1 MKFLLTSDFQTVAT
15 EIASLVFPKTEF
27 QVLFKETGIGKI
39 SMTFKNPKHFADN
52 FRIKFC
58 SKLKTLTISG
68 YSKEGIVHLNY
79 LPENN
84 YDWRNGG
91 EHTISKPS
99 SVGEK
104 FEFLASK
111 FYPVLQE
118 YYLGDVFENFF
129 ISQEFETAAT
139 SVVAE
144 AFPQFH
150 FSLSYSEN
158 VEKEP
163 CLNFKGQR
171 NETKIL
177 KFKQK
182 TFQTT
187 ESILFNVDF
196 RHRAKCLA
204 INTRWDGEQYVLFYN
219 SIGNLSWSTLHSD
232 KINPPSAFGK
242 EFESIAVKLYPLLQE
257 FFPG

>member
-15 EIASLVFPKTEF
+15 EIASLVFPKTQF
-27 QVLFKETGIGKI
+27 QVLFKETGTGKI
-39 SMTFKNPKHFADN
+39 SITFKNPQHFADN

-58 SKLKTLTISG
+58 SKLKTFTISG
-68 YSKEGIVHLNY
+68 YSKEGIVHLHY

-84 YDWRNGG
+84 YEWRNGG
-91 EHTISKPS
+91 EYTISKPS

-129 ISQEFETAAT
+129 ISHEFETAVT
-139 SVVAE
+139 SIVAE

-150 FSLSYSEN
+150 FSLSYSKN
-158 VEKEP
+158 VEKEL
-163 CLNFKGQR
+163 CLNFQGQR

-177 KFKQK
+177 KPRQDIFS
-182 TFQTT
+182 TT
-187 ESILFNVDF
+187 ESILFDVDF
-196 RHRAKCLA
+196 RNCAKCLA

-219 SIGNLSWSTLHSD
+219 SIGILSWSTLHLN

-257 FFPG
+257 FFPA

>member
-1 MKFLLTSDFQTVAT
+1 MKFLLTSDFRTVAI
-15 EIASLVFPKTEF
+15 EIVSLVFPKTPF
-27 QVLFKETGIGKI
+27 QVLFKEIGTGKI
-39 SMTFKNPKHFADN
+39 SITFKNPKYFADN

-84 YDWRNGG
+84 YEWRNGG
-91 EHTISKPS
+91 EYTISKPS

-104 FEFLASK
+104 FEFLASI

-118 YYLGDVFENFF
+118 HYLGDVFENFF

-139 SVVAE
+139 SIVAE
-144 AFPQFH
+144 AFPQFY
-150 FSLSYSEN
+150 FNLSYSKN
-158 VEKEP
+158 VEKELS
-163 CLNFKGQR
+163 LNFKGQR

-177 KFKQK
+177 Q
-182 TFQTT
+182 TRQGIFQTT

-196 RHRAKCLA
+196 RNRAKCLA

-219 SIGNLSWSTLHSD
+219 SIGNLSWSTLHSE
-232 KINPPSAFGK
+232 KINSPSAFGK
-242 EFESIAVKLYPLLQE
+242 EFESVAVKLYPLLQE
-257 FFPG
+257 FFP